1 MAKKTGRT
9 KANNG
14 RPGAGGINW
23 RGMHRAV
30 DRDARSMERVREKG
44 YSALNDAIDQLY
56 ANLRTTQR
64 GYGRQLTRGNE
75 RNLDRILSKVANTR
89 AASRRA
95 VHAYDKGAKP
105 ITDSR
110 YGAMLSPALNP
121 LRKQVTQP
129 NKRAVKAAESGA
141 RVGRAQANTS
151 EGIVD
156 IIRASAAEQKAGA
169 RAVAADALNQ
179 RTTEDTAL
187 IAQQHHDIRMAR
199 IQAQIQAQQAE
210 SEFERSKQ
218 LALYNAKLATGNLP
232 GQDGDMLNT
241 AVNELGNAASF
252 ILSQSAAGVDAETI
266 RQNIMAMYADASPQE
281 GMALQR
287 LVDTLTSDT
296 SAGPDNAVSEV
307 MGIVRG
313 IPGWEKA
320 GEGKKDHLRD
330 WVSSV
335 LRANLARTVA
345 DEDKKAADPNTSDE
359 DRGPVGSYLHEMG
372 ALGGAY
378 HEWNKQMWEWLL

>member
-64 GYGRQLTRGNE
+64 GHSRQLTRGNE

-187 IAQQHHDIRMAR
+187 IAQQHHDIRMTR

-210 SEFERSKQ
+210 SEFERSKK

-241 AVNELGNAASF
+241 AVNELSNAASY

-287 LVDTLTSDT
+287 MVDSLTSNDP
-296 SAGPDNAVSEV
+296 GPENAVAEV
-307 MGIVRG
+307 MAIVRG

-330 WVSSV
+330 WVAAL
-335 LRANLARTVA
+335 LRANLSNEIKKGSKKVA
-345 DEDKKAADPNTSDE
+345 DPDNSDDVGYFEFLGNNAEYYRQWQNTLWDWTN
-359 DRGPVGSYLHEMG
+359 
-372 ALGGAY
+372 LG
-378 HEWNKQMWEWLL
+378 LT